1 MKSFIL
7 IYKKQIIVLIIL
19 NLITNLF
26 ILVNPLLLQYF
37 IDTILIGNRF
47 SSFKYLIT
55 LLIISYM
62 VSIISLF
69 FSNY

>member
-19 NLITNLF
+19 NLITTLF

-37 IDTILIGNRF
+37 IDTIWIGNRF

-55 LLIISYM
+55 LFRDL
-62 VSIISLF
+62 VKF
-69 FSNY
+69 AF